1 MSALPA
7 PAPRSVPDGLPRA
20 ARLKAMTAVA
30 LAVLLS
36 VLDYTVVN
44 IAMPD
49 IARDVHTSS
58 SASIWVIN
66 AYQLANVIALLPVA
80 TLGEKFGHARMCRIG
95 LVTFVGASL
104 LCAASQTLPELAAAR
119 AIQGLGG
126 ACILGVN
133 AALIRFIYPAN
144 ILGRGIAFNGLVIA
158 LGVALGPS
166 VAAAVLSFASWKWLF
181 LINLPLGAVALF
193 FAAAALPQ
201 TPRTPVPFD
210 GLSTALL
217 ALGLGCLITGGDSF
231 AQGDGALRGGIL
243 LALGLV
249 SMIVLVRLQLRRTH
263 PLLPVDLLARP
274 AFSIA
279 FAAGFLAFV
288 ASNFFIIS
296 MPFNLTDVLHR
307 SPVETGL
314 IITAWPVAIVLT
326 APLVGRLA
334 DRYPAALL
342 TSLGLVICG
351 TGFLLLRLL
360 PADPGNLD
368 VAWRIAV
375 AGCGFSMVQPPNN
388 KAMLMAAP
396 RHRISGASG
405 MISVSRLLGQTTGG
419 MLVALTLGLAHVAP
433 TKTCL
438 TFAVLAAL
446 LGAGLSA
453 SRVLAKTA
461 DAA

>member
-1 MSALPA
+1 MSALSA
-7 PAPRSVPDGLPRA
+7 PAPRPVSDGLPRA

-49 IARDVHTSS
+49 IAQDVHTSS

-66 AYQLANVIALLPVA
+66 SYQLANVIALLPVA

-95 LVTFVGASL
+95 LVIFVGASL

-119 AIQGLGG
+119 AVQGLGG

-144 ILGRGIAFNGLVIA
+144 LLGRGIAFNGLVIA

-181 LINLPLGAVALF
+181 LINLPLGAVALSF
-193 FAAAALPQ
+193 AAALPQ

-217 ALGLGCLITGGDSF
+217 ALGLGGLITGGDSF
-231 AQGDGALRGGIL
+231 AQGNGTLRGVLL
-243 LALGLV
+243 LALGLLG
-249 SMIVLVRLQLRRTH
+249 MIVLVRLQLRRAH

-314 IITAWPVAIVLT
+314 IITAWPVAIVVT

-342 TSLGLVICG
+342 TSLGLVLCG

-419 MLVALTLGLAHVAP
+419 MLVALTLGLAHAAP

-446 LGAGLSA
+446 LGAALSA
-453 SRVLAKTA
+453 SRVFAKTA